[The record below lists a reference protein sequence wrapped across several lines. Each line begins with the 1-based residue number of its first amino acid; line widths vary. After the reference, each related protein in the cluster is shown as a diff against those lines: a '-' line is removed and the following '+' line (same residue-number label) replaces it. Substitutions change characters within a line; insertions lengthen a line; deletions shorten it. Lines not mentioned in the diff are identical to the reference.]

1 MDTPTTTTPPQNV
14 KFEFRKAPGYRH
26 EYANSVNLQVTTWD
40 FQFTFGLIEQTSGDS
55 FRIDE
60 STRVY
65 LSPQQAKALSNILS
79 QNVQQYERQFGAIA
93 IEPPGLVNLPPGAGK
108 PQ

>member
-1 MDTPTTTTPPQNV
+1 MDTPTATPQNV
-14 KFEFRKAPGYRH
+14 KFEFSKSPNYRH
-26 EYANSVNLQVTTWD
+26 EYANSVNLKVTTWD
-40 FQFTFGLIEQTSGDS
+40 FQFTFGLMEQTSADT
-55 FRIDE
+55 FAVVE

-93 IEPPGLVNLPPGAGK
+93 IEPPGLVKVPTAGK